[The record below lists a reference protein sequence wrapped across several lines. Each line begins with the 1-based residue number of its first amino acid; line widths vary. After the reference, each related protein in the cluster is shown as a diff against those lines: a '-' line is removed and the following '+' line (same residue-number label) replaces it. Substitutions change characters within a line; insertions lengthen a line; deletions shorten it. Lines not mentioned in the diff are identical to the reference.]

1 MRLGCQYWFTDRRTL
16 LQWGDDIAELFR
28 YENVQRVHWMFKD
41 NLRRMAESSEEF
53 SYLKLQHFDRVV
65 VEAESG
71 EVVLEGLD
79 QSYHAIF
86 HFLRWILS

>member
-1 MRLGCQYWFTDRRTL
+1 MWTQFYYQHDGKNMIMTFFTYC
-16 LQWGDDIAELFR
+16 IF
-28 YENVQRVHWMFKD
+28 FK
-41 NLRRMAESSEEF
+41 F